1 MKSVT
6 NKFKMLLAVATLAL
20 SSNAFAD
27 CFTDLSDVAAL
38 SHIDNISSR
47 WVQTDSEDGMPVTIN
62 LRETSNGIFV
72 SFIKDG
78 NVLTEGLVQV
88 CQDNNQLVLRP
99 LGSLTPGPNA
109 PRQIRNAMTNRRTRI
124 RFSIANEDRM
134 NVRISVPVFL
144 GAAAVTLPM
153 TFASH

>member
-1 MKSVT
+1 MKSVI
-6 NKFKMLLAVATLAL
+6 KMFLAVAILVVG
-20 SSNAFAD
+20 SNAFAD

-38 SHIDNISSR
+38 SRLDMISNR

-62 LRETSNGIFV
+62 IRDSSNGIFV

-78 NVLTEGLVQV
+78 DLLTEGHFQV

-99 LGSLTPGPNA
+99 VGTLTPGPNA
-109 PRQIRNAMTNRRTRI
+109 PRQLRNAMTNRGTRI

-134 NVRISVPVFL
+134 NVRITVPVFL
-144 GAAAVTLPM
+144 GATSVTVPM
-153 TFASH
+153 AFASH